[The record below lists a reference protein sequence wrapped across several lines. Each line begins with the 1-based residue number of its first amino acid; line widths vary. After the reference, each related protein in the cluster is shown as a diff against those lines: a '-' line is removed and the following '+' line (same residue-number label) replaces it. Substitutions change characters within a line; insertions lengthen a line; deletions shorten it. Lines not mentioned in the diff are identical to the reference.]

1 MQRTLTRPAKTPIV
15 RTYKKTMF
23 IVEANIR
30 NYEEENELIT
40 FYIDAPENTRT
51 LEIHLEQEE
60 FNRIFLEGDRNRA
73 TFYTETEMEYPCELI
88 ESAKIKAIEAYKRML
103 AATYA

>member
-1 MQRTLTRPAKTPIV
+1 MQRTLTRPIV
-15 RTYKKTMF
+15 RTYKKTIF

-30 NYEEENELIT
+30 NYEKEDELIT
-40 FYIDAPENTRT
+40 FYIEAPENIRT
-51 LEIHLEQEE
+51 LEIHLEEEE

-73 TFYTETEMEYPCELI
+73 TFYTNTMMENPCELI